1 MARHAQNATYRG
13 RVFRLGRESRPLTRL
28 RAVVAG
34 LLFSVAAA
42 SAGLDARPT
51 GVAFP
56 SGATVPENLLRIEM
70 RFSEP
75 LRRSLSLDHVKLID
89 SNGLEITH
97 AFFDL
102 PLLSADGR
110 RVTVL
115 LDPGRIKSGLAENR
129 ALGRALHAG
138 SAVTLEVDD
147 PELARPIRKT
157 WRVTGFNA
165 DPPRPDLWTFR
176 LPRRDTKDPLEVRLG
191 APLSSTAESF
201 IAIRGPDARRVAG
214 TAHLEQGET
223 VWRFVPAS
231 SWRKGVYGLVTRPE
245 LEDSA
250 GNRPCGPFEAMGA
263 SRIPCAAAAIRN
275 FQPRAPSDPRI
286 TGHI

>member
-115 LDPGRIKSGLAENR
+115 LDPGRIKSGLTANMV
-129 ALGRALHAG
+129 LGRALRAG
-138 SAVTLEVDD
+138 STVTLIVDD
-147 PELARPIRKT
+147 PALAGPIYKT
-157 WRVTGFNA
+157 WQVTAFLAN
-165 DPPRPDLWTFR
+165 PPRPDQWTITR
-176 LPRRDTKDPLEVRLG
+176 PRLG
-191 APLSSTAESF
+191 TRDPIELDLDTPLSSTAE
-201 IAIRGPDARRVAG
+201 
-214 TAHLEQGET
+214 
-223 VWRFVPAS
+223 
-231 SWRKGVYGLVTRPE
+231 
-245 LEDSA
+245 
-250 GNRPCGPFEAMGA
+250 N
-263 SRIPCAAAAIRN
+263 
-275 FQPRAPSDPRI
+275 
-286 TGHI
+286 